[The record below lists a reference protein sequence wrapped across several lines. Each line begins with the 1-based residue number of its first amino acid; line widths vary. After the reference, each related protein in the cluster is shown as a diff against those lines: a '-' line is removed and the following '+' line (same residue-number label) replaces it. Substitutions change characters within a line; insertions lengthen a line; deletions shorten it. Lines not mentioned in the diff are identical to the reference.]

1 LGYRCVGRT
10 ELIEATRRYGIP
22 EAKLNEIMEKGPHW
36 WERLLQNV
44 RPYRIALQGA
54 FCEIA
59 ADGKIVYHG
68 HLGHELLPG
77 IRHVLKVL
85 LTAPIEVRIKQ
96 VASRESFNEEQACR
110 YIEQIDKAR
119 SSRLMSM
126 FGTDW
131 RDPNRYDLVLNL
143 GGMSLESAKRL
154 IVEAAQL
161 EEYQITASSEQH
173 FRDLS
178 LGLRVQAELVTA
190 PDLRISGFEVQARS
204 GHVHISG
211 VLQFW
216 MSEPEIVRV
225 VEKVPGVTKVTTDLV
240 VLPTDNDI
248 A

>member
-10 ELIEATRRYGIP
+10 ELVEATRRYGIP
-22 EAKLNEIMEKGPHW
+22 EAMLSEIMEKGPHW
-36 WERLLQNV
+36 WERLLQNM
-44 RPYRIALQGA
+44 RPYRIALQAA

-59 ADGKIVYHG
+59 SDGKVVYHG

-96 VASRESFNEEQACR
+96 VASREGFSEEQARR
-110 YIEQIDKAR
+110 YIEEIDRAR
-119 SSRLMSM
+119 SRRLMSM

-131 RDPNRYDLVLNL
+131 RDPNRYDVVLNL

-154 IVEAAQL
+154 ILEAAKL
-161 EEYQITASSEQH
+161 KEYQITASSEQH

-178 LGLRVQAELVTA
+178 LGFRVQAELIAA
-190 PDLRISGFEVQARS
+190 PDLRVSGFEVRARS

-216 MSEPEIVRV
+216 ISEAEIVRV
-225 VEKVPGVTKVTTDLV
+225 VEKVPGVTEVTTDLV
-240 VLPTDNDI
+240 LLPSDNDI